1 MTLTDT
7 IASKEIVSL
16 TIVMHMHLITYRDL
30 RRDARIRPAPHPIH
44 NPVGQVDTKNGLRW
58 MESAVPI

>member
-16 TIVMHMHLITYRDL
+16 TIVMRMHLITYRDL
-30 RRDARIRPAPHPIH
+30 RRDARIRPVPHPIH
-44 NPVGQVDTKNGLRW
+44 NPVGQVDTKNGPRW
-58 MESAVPI
+58 MDSAVLI